1 MAGGQGFKG
10 NSGTGEGVYFQVVMD
25 AEDAIVKTQQLD
37 GEVDNLSVSFGE
49 LASKTNVARSEFST
63 IGPAIKDTTDDMK
76 DLELQQML
84 VMAKLTMVVSGLNQL
99 TGSLYKTI
107 GGLEAVN
114 AIDEERARSLQEG
127 ARAIELFTG
136 PLEFLISLEILASA
150 AGKPFL
156 ATLWAKVPAF
166 GAVGTSAAAA
176 ATAIW
181 AFLAPI
187 LLVVAAA
194 AIAVAVI
201 VLIVQNLDYLRK
213 GVDHMVNSAKSLL
226 GIFTSIGGVVTGL
239 TSSMGALGDMFTDN
253 PLTKMISKGGGV
265 NF

>member
-1 MAGGQGFKG
+1 MGGFGSGVKG
-10 NSGTGEGVYFQVVMD
+10 SGEGVYFQVVMD
-25 AEDAIVKTQQLD
+25 ADEAIMGMSKLD
-37 GEVDNLSVSFGE
+37 GKVDDVAVSFE
-49 LASKTNVARSEFST
+49 QLAGKTKVAHSEFST
-63 IGPAIKDTTDDMK
+63 MGPAIKDTTDDMK
-76 DLELQQML
+76 ELELQQML

-114 AIDEERARSLQEG
+114 AINEEQARSLQEG

-194 AIAVAVI
+194 AIVVAVI
-201 VLIVQNLDYLRK
+201 VLIVQNLDVLRK
-213 GVDHMVNSAKSLL
+213 GVDHMVNGAKAMLSV
-226 GIFTSIGGVVTGL
+226 FTSIGGVVVGL

-253 PLTKMISKGGGV
+253 PISKMLSKGGGV